1 MSILRLWEIG
11 FMVDVDIGS
20 TRDFLDRS
28 EISDE
33 RTVKGVQSR
42 FRQFTGSRISKTKA
56 MALLRAARAE
66 GQGHIKR
73 ERWAQGRF
81 KHRYWVV
88 WRVKGRIRA
97 RSKWP

>member
-1 MSILRLWEIG
+1 
-11 FMVDVDIGS
+11 MVDVDIGS

-42 FRQFTGSRISKTKA
+42 FRDFTGSRISKTKT

-66 GQGHIKR
+66 GQGRIKR
-73 ERWAQGRF
+73 ENW
-81 KHRYWVV
+81 KHHYVVV